1 MSSQQNIW
9 DRIQR
14 DLWIGLAFVVLFLV
28 LPAFDP
34 GKYFLTQITLFFI
47 WAAVVTQWNLV
58 FGVGGIFSL
67 GHMAIFAIGGYVMA
81 MMGLYNE
88 WNLWAA
94 MIVGGITAVI
104 FSFLMGVLTL
114 RLRGPYVAVM
124 TLALAQVMHALI
136 VTDVECY
143 FKKEMICINF
153 TGGAKG
159 IMKFGDFGF
168 KDWLGYKYVV
178 FGNYYLALALLVI
191 GSIFAFSIM
200 YSSLGATFR
209 AVRDHTICAETR
221 GVDRR
226 RAQLLL
232 FSVSGFFTGLA
243 GGVYGG
249 IYRTVG
255 PDTLTLPVLLFL
267 LSMMVIG
274 GRGTHWGPVLGA
286 GALMLADTTLRGIG
300 DFRIAGLSLIII
312 LSIIFL
318 PRGLVGLVY
327 DIFHWKPR
335 SLIQFRERSVD
346 LRKFQRDR
354 KTKKFNLRYI
364 GKTSS
369 L

>member
-1 MSSQQNIW
+1 
-9 DRIQR
+9 
-14 DLWIGLAFVVLFLV
+14 
-28 LPAFDP
+28 
-34 GKYFLTQITLFFI
+34 
-47 WAAVVTQWNLV
+47 
-58 FGVGGIFSL
+58 
-67 GHMAIFAIGGYVMA
+67 
-81 MMGLYNE
+81 MGLYNE

-124 TLALAQVMHALI
+124 TLAIAQVMHALI

-255 PDTLTLPVLLFL
+255 PDTLTLPELLLL

-286 GALMLADTTLRGIG
+286 GSLMLADTTLRGIG

-335 SLIQFRERSVD
+335 SLIQFRDGSID
-346 LRKFQRDR
+346 LRKLQRER
-354 KTKKFNLRYI
+354 RTKKFNLRYI

>member
-1 MSSQQNIW
+1 MSSQQSIW
-9 DRIQR
+9 NHIQR
-14 DLWIGLAFVVLFLV
+14 DFWVGLGFVLIFLI
-28 LPAFDP
+28 LPAFEP
-34 GKYFLTQITLFFI
+34 GKYIITQITLFFI
-47 WAAVVTQWNLV
+47 WASVVTQWNLV

-67 GHMAIFAIGGYVMA
+67 GHMAVFAIGGYVTA

-94 MIVGGITAVI
+94 MIVGGISAVI

-114 RLRGPYVAVM
+114 RLKGPYVAVM
-124 TLALAQVMHALI
+124 TLAIAQVMHALI

-143 FKKEMICINF
+143 FKKDLICINF

-159 IMKFGDFGF
+159 IMRFGDFGF
-168 KDWLGYKYVV
+168 KDWLGYKSVV

-191 GSIFAFSIM
+191 GSIFAFTIM

-221 GVDRR
+221 GVNRR

-232 FSVSGFFTGLA
+232 FSISGFFTGLA

-255 PDTLTLPVLLFL
+255 PDSLTLPVLLFL

-274 GRGTHWGPVLGA
+274 GRGTHWGPILGA

-300 DFRIAGLSLIII
+300 DYRIAGLSLIII

-318 PRGLVGLVY
+318 PRGLVGLVH
-327 DIFHWKPR
+327 DIFNWKPR
-335 SLIQFRERSVD
+335 SLIKFQAGSDD
-346 LRKFQRDR
+346 LRKLQRE
-354 KTKKFNLRYI
+354 KISKKLNLRYI
-364 GKTSS
+364 GKKDT

>member
-1 MSSQQNIW
+1 MSRQQNIW
-9 DRIQR
+9 GHIQR
-14 DLWIGLAFVVLFLV
+14 DFWVGLSFVVFFLI
-28 LPAFDP
+28 LPAFEP
-34 GKYFLTQITLFFI
+34 GKYILTQITLFFI

-67 GHMAIFAIGGYVMA
+67 GHMAIFAVGGYVMA

-104 FSFLMGVLTL
+104 FSFLMGLITL

-124 TLALAQVMHALI
+124 TLAIAQVMHALI

-143 FKKEMICINF
+143 FKKDMICINF

-168 KDWLGYKYVV
+168 KEWFGYKYVV

-221 GVDRR
+221 GVNRR

-255 PDTLTLPVLLFL
+255 PDSLTLPVLLFL

-274 GRGTHWGPVLGA
+274 GRGTHWGPILGA

-300 DFRIAGLSLIII
+300 DYRIAGLSLIII

-327 DIFHWKPR
+327 DIFNWKPR
-335 SLIQFRERSVD
+335 SLIQFQAGSAD
-346 LRKFQRDR
+346 LRKLQRE
-354 KTKKFNLRYI
+354 KNSKKLNLRYI
-364 GKTSS
+364 GKTST